1 MKRMRKLI
9 AVVLAMTILLAF
21 AAPTFAVSPSSS
33 DAEKCEALG
42 VLLGS
47 GNGVNAQYL
56 ATATTRAQGA
66 TLLLRLMGKEDEAQ
80 AYAGK
85 DNFRDI
91 VGNEWFAS
99 RLAYLK
105 ANPDLGF
112 GGYPDGTFL
121 PNKIMTV
128 AEFNKVLVT
137 VLGYKQDL
145 DYTWN
150 NVMNFSRNLGLVGFF
165 DGNKALTNN
174 DVAISIIDA
183 MVIKKKGT
191 NQTLTEFLISQGVV
205 NSNVA
210 DSIGL
215 ISKTTILSAKAT
227 NDNEITV
234 VFNKPMPLGTNVT
247 LKSGNA
253 SVFTTI
259 QWSTDRTQCVIT
271 RVGPFMAGTYS
282 LTVGDIPTV
291 EISLTASIPTSM
303 ELTSNTILLSENATI
318 TPVVYNQYGK
328 DMKVNARSAFIIT
341 AFNSSTGATLM
352 VNPSTWAINTS
363 TAKEGEIV
371 TVTVMHVTSTL
382 VGQFSLKVIKQPVV
396 SSFTLIEVVPANNKN
411 NIVTNEKG
419 LVVKYE
425 AYDQYGNPMVIK
437 SKEGLTFVSSNESM
451 LNTSNIYFNTLGVMT
466 IDVGSIAGTVN
477 LSVLCNASTSVSSLP
492 ITVFDPIN
500 IADLRIFYPNDS
512 VVSGEATEL
521 SYNITDQFGTALS
534 KTQNYSEINKWLTI
548 NSLNQDIVLNSDI
561 YVESNGSMY
570 IKPSGSKGGT
580 AVFYYLWK
588 GKPIDTV
595 TINVSEPAVPTVVVD
610 VEANMGIEK
619 GAAYQLPM
627 NAIKLVDQ
635 YGRPYDP
642 VARGLTMDNFHV
654 VGDGNIIQ
662 YQKVND
668 TGTIN
673 FLGMTEG
680 SMTFTIGINNAGN
693 FLPGSE
699 KSFSMRV
706 YDVDLAT
713 NSVLFAF
720 NPINTI
726 YANSGFTGLGN
737 AGDYAKAVT
746 VYGKAPD
753 GTTIALKQ
761 DKITNLLSSNPKFFT
776 VHDGSVWRV
785 YSTSTT
791 ANDSTVLRA
800 YNGAK
805 LLCEMTVYSSM
816 SRSPKSIE
824 FGPDIIT
831 TIAEVNANPN
841 VVSFQRLNF
850 RILDEYGVNMLMTTV
865 PAVTLPSTYGFF
877 TSSNS
882 EVMTVDASGNLR
894 ALKAGTVVL
903 TYTSV
908 FGIQDSIQITIT
920 N

>member
-9 AVVLAMTILLAF
+9 AVVMAMTILLAF
-21 AAPTFAVSPSSS
+21 SAPTFAVSPSSS
-33 DAEKCEALG
+33 DAQKCEALG

-47 GNGVNAQYL
+47 GSGVNAQYL

-66 TLLLRLMGKEDEAQ
+66 TLLLRLMGKEDQAQ

-85 DNFRDI
+85 DNFKDI
-91 VGNEWFAS
+91 AGNEWFAS

-105 ANPDLGF
+105 ANPSLGF

-121 PNKIMTV
+121 PHKIMTV
-128 AEFNKVLVT
+128 AEFNKVLAT

-150 NVMNFSRNLGLVGFF
+150 NVMNFSRNIGLVGFF
-165 DGNKALTNN
+165 DGSKSLTNN

-191 NQTLTEFLISQGVV
+191 NETLTEFLISQGVV
-205 NSNVA
+205 SASVA

-215 ISKTTILSAKAT
+215 ISRSTILSAKAT

-234 VFNKPMPLGTNVT
+234 VFNKAMPVGTNVT

-253 SVFTTI
+253 SVFTTLK
-259 QWSTDRTQCVIT
+259 WSTDRTQVVIT

-282 LTVGDIPTV
+282 LTVGDIPTL
-291 EISLTASIPTSM
+291 EISLTASVPTTM
-303 ELTSNTILLSENATI
+303 ELTTNTILIGENATI

-328 DMKVNARSAFIIT
+328 DMKVNARSAYIIT
-341 AFNSSTGATLM
+341 AFNRTTGATLM
-352 VNPSTWAINTS
+352 VNPSTWAINTVG
-363 TAKEGEIV
+363 AKEGETV
-371 TVTVMHVTSTL
+371 TVTVMHVSSTL
-382 VGQFSLKVIKQPVV
+382 VGQFDLKVIKQPVV
-396 SSFTLIEVVPANNKN
+396 SSFTLIEIVPANNKN

-425 AYDQYGNPMVIK
+425 AYDQYGNPLVIK
-437 SKEGLTFVSSNESM
+437 NKEGLTFVSSNENM
-451 LNTSNIYFNTLGVMT
+451 LKTTNIYFNSLGVMT
-466 IDVGSIAGTVN
+466 VDVGSIAGTVN
-477 LSVLCNASTSVSSLP
+477 LSVLCNASASVTSLP
-492 ITVFDPIN
+492 ISIFDPIG
-500 IADLRIFYPNDS
+500 IADLRIYYPNDS

-521 SYNITDQFGTALS
+521 SYNITDQFGSALS
-534 KTQNYSEINKWLTI
+534 KTQNYTEINKWMTI

-561 YVESNGSMY
+561 YVEANGAMY
-570 IKPSGSKGGT
+570 IKPSGVKGGT
-580 AVFYYLWK
+580 AVVYYLWK
-588 GKPIDTV
+588 GKPIDTL
-595 TINVSEPAVPTVVVD
+595 TINVSEPAVPTAVVGVD
-610 VEANMGIEK
+610 ANLGIEK

-627 NAIKLVDQ
+627 SAIKIVDQ

-642 VARGLTMDNFHV
+642 VAHGLTMDNFHII
-654 VGDGNIIQ
+654 GDGNIIQ
-662 YQKVND
+662 FNKVNA

-680 SMTFTIGINNAGN
+680 SMSFTIGINNAGN

-699 KSFSMRV
+699 NTFSMRV

-737 AGDYAKAVT
+737 AGDYARPVT

-761 DKITNLLSSNPKFFT
+761 DKITNLLSSNPKFVT
-776 VHDGSVWRV
+776 AHDGTAWRV
-785 YSTSTT
+785 YSTSAT
-791 ANDSTVLRA
+791 ATDSTILRA

-805 LLCEMTVYSSM
+805 LLCEITVNSSM
-816 SRSPKSIE
+816 SRGPKTIE
-824 FGPDIIT
+824 FGPDIVT
-831 TIAEVNANPN
+831 TVAEVNGNAN

-865 PAVTLPSTYGFF
+865 PTMTLPSTYGFF
-877 TSSNS
+877 TSSNP
-882 EVMTVDASGNLR
+882 EVMTVDSSGNLS
-894 ALKAGTVVL
+894 AKKAGTVTL

-908 FGIQDSIQITIT
+908 FGVQDSIQLTIR
-920 N
+920 